1 MLGCPM
7 RRRCAPCFVPLALVA
22 LVQARSAVAY
32 ESEVEATVSA
42 QYYGLESPYG
52 EPLIRRRRYTETLAL
67 ALYDLQGERK
77 PGGPSLSF
85 RTRLRLDADLGQDP
99 AERVPTSDRFIPGLE
114 QAPLDLMYAYL
125 DGQRYFG
132 GVFGFRIGR
141 QYVADVLGW
150 WSFDG
155 GLASVT
161 TPVHLRFEAY
171 AGLEQR
177 SGLPLL
183 GTPRYQADGVARGSR
198 EDMSRDQWTS
208 YLEQSRVAP
217 AFGAALE
224 STGVDFLH
232 ARVSYRRVVNQD
244 SVVVSPFADE
254 NGLLRRISRSRVST
268 EKAGGTL
275 RLDAPDLGAVFASGV
290 YDLYAQ
296 LVSDAAFGFDWYVT
310 PRFTAGAELERYVP
324 TFDGDSIFNWFS
336 QGTQTS
342 LTARASLALNRRL
355 DFAVTGGARL
365 FETAGDSAEDTQLR
379 SEAGV
384 TRELDP
390 FATVAGRYRF
400 QDGSVGVRTELEA
413 GSHGH
418 RVGGDV
424 TTLKTYQA
432 GYYDTRVVLSLYD
445 FRDDLRPHR
454 YATSFSYVLGAGVS
468 PGLDFLNDAR
478 LGVEWEHAMNRLVGQ
493 RYRVLATLDFSVL
506 R

>member
-1 MLGCPM
+1 MLVSPM
-7 RRRCAPCFVPLALVA
+7 RRRCAPFFVPLAFMA
-22 LVQARSAVAY
+22 AQAPAPAVAY
-32 ESEVEATVSA
+32 ESEVEASVAA
-42 QYYGLESPYG
+42 QYYGFESPYG
-52 EPLIRRRRYTETLAL
+52 EPLIRRRRYTETLGFS
-67 ALYDLQGERK
+67 LYDLQGERK

-99 AERVPTSDRFIPGLE
+99 GERDPASDRFIPGLE

-161 TPVHLRFEAY
+161 TPAYVRMEAY

-217 AFGAALE
+217 AFGIALE
-224 STGVDFLH
+224 STGLDFMH
-232 ARVSYRRVVNQD
+232 ARLSYRRVVNQD

-254 NGLLRRISRSRVST
+254 NGLFRRISQTRVST

-275 RLDAPDLGAVFASGV
+275 RFDASELGAIFGSGV
-290 YDLYAQ
+290 YDLYTQ
-296 LVSDAAFGFDWYVT
+296 LVSDAALGFDWYVT
-310 PRFTAGAELERYVP
+310 PRLTAGAEIERYVP

-342 LTARASLALNRRL
+342 LTARASLAVSRRL
-355 DFAVTGGARL
+355 DFGATGGARL
-365 FETAGDSAEDTQLR
+365 FETLGDPADFAETR
-379 SEAGV
+379 SEADT

-390 FATVAGRYRF
+390 FATLAGRYRF
-400 QDGSVGVRTELEA
+400 HDGSIGVRTELEA

-418 RVGGDV
+418 RVGGDI
-424 TTLKTYQA
+424 TTVKTYEA

-445 FRDDLRPHR
+445 FRDDLRPER

-468 PGLDFLNDAR
+468 PGLDFLNRGR